1 MTIHPTA
8 IVASAARLGSG
19 VRIGPYC
26 IIGPNADIGDDCEL
40 MSHVVVEGHT
50 TIGAGAVIH
59 PFVVLGHGPQDLKP
73 AAEASRLTI
82 GKNCLIREHVTM
94 NNGTARGGAHTR
106 VGDNC
111 FFMISSHVAHDCV
124 VGNNVTLVNNV
135 MLAGHCEIGDNAIM
149 GGGSAVHQ
157 FTRVGHNAFIG
168 GLAAVERDVIPY
180 GMALG
185 NRAYLG
191 GLNIIGLKR
200 RGVTRADIHA
210 LRQAFELLFEGQGT
224 LEEQVALA
232 AAQYPDQAIVGEVLA
247 FIKAGGKRRILTPR
261 SGQRPDLSGGSSS
274 EPGN

>member
-1 MTIHPTA
+1 VSIHPTA
-8 IVASAARLGSG
+8 VVSPGA
-19 VRIGPYC
+19 RIGQGVS
-26 IIGPNADIGDDCEL
+26 IGPFCLIGPEVEIGDDCEL
-40 MSHVVVEGHT
+40 MSHVVAEGHT
-50 TIGAGAVIH
+50 TIGEGTRIH

-82 GKNCLIREHVTM
+82 GRNCILREHVTI

-106 VGDNC
+106 VGDGC
-111 FFMISSHVAHDCV
+111 FFMVNAHVAHDCV

-135 MLAGHCEIGDNAIM
+135 MLAGHCEIGDNVIM
-149 GGGSAVHQ
+149 GGGAAVHQ

-168 GLAAVERDVIPY
+168 GLAAVEHDVIPY

-210 LRQAFELLFEGQGT
+210 LRHAFRVLFDDARPMQ
-224 LEEQVALA
+224 EQLA
-232 AAQYPDQAIVGEVLA
+232 AVSALYPDQVIVGEVLD
-247 FIKAGGKRRILTPR
+247 FIKARGKRALLTPR
-261 SGQRPDLSGGSSS
+261 SGQRPDAAGEASA
-274 EPGN
+274 

>member
-1 MTIHPTA
+1 VPIHPTA
-8 IVASAARLGSG
+8 VVSPGA
-19 VRIGPYC
+19 RIGQGVG
-26 IIGPNADIGDDCEL
+26 IGPFCVIGPDVEIGNGCEL

-50 TIGAGAVIH
+50 AIGEGTRIH

-82 GKNCLIREHVTM
+82 GKNCILREHVTM

-106 VGDNC
+106 VGDGC
-111 FFMISSHVAHDCV
+111 FFMVNAHVAHDCV

-135 MLAGHCEIGDNAIM
+135 MLAGHCEIGDNVIM
-149 GGGSAVHQ
+149 GGGAAVHQ

-168 GLAAVERDVIPY
+168 GLAAVEHDVIPY

-200 RGVTRADIHA
+200 RGVTRSDIHA
-210 LRQAFELLFEGQGT
+210 LRHAYKVLFDDARPMQ
-224 LEEQVALA
+224 EQLASVSAL
-232 AAQYPDQAIVGEVLA
+232 YPDQIIVGEVLA
-247 FIKAGGKRRILTPR
+247 FIKARGKRALLTPR
-261 SGQRPDLSGGSSS
+261 SGQRPDAAGEVGA
-274 EPGN
+274 

>member
-1 MTIHPTA
+1 MAIHPTA
-8 IVASAARLGSG
+8 IVAAGASIGRDVS
-19 VRIGPYC
+19 IGPFSV
-26 IIGPNADIGDDCEL
+26 IGPNVVIGDNCEL

-50 TIGAGAVIH
+50 SIGEGTRIH

-73 AAEASRLTI
+73 AADASRLTI
-82 GKNCLIREHVTM
+82 GRNCILREHVTM

-111 FFMISSHVAHDCV
+111 FFMVNAHVAHDCV
-124 VGNNVTLVNNV
+124 VGSNVTLVNNV
-135 MLAGHCEIGDNAIM
+135 MLAGHCEIGDNVIM

-168 GLAAVERDVIPY
+168 GLAAVEHDVIPY

-200 RGVTRADIHA
+200 RGLTRADINA
-210 LRQAFELLFEGQGT
+210 LRHAYSELFDDSRPMQQQL
-224 LEEQVALA
+224 VAVEAL
-232 AAQYPDQAIVGEVLA
+232 YPDQVIVGEVLS
-247 FIKAGGKRRILTPR
+247 FIKARGKRALLTPR
-261 SGQRPDLSGGSSS
+261 SGQRPETTRDAPLESTS
-274 EPGN
+274 

>member
-1 MTIHPTA
+1 MPIHSTA
-8 IVASAARLGSG
+8 VVAASA
-19 VRIGPYC
+19 RIGQGVS
-26 IIGPNADIGDDCEL
+26 IGPFCVVGANAEIGDNCEL

-50 TIGAGAVIH
+50 SIGEGTTIH

-73 AAEASRLTI
+73 AAEASRLSI
-82 GKNCLIREHVTM
+82 GRNCILREHVTM
-94 NNGTARGGAHTR
+94 NNGTQRGGAHTR

-111 FFMISSHVAHDCV
+111 FFMVNAHVAHDCV

-135 MLAGHCEIGDNAIM
+135 MLAGHCQIGDNVIM

-168 GLAAVERDVIPY
+168 GLAAVEHDVIPY

-210 LRQAFELLFEGQGT
+210 LRHAFRMLFDTSRPLLDQMA
-224 LEEQVALA
+224 LVEQL
-232 AAQYPDQAIVGEVLA
+232 YPEQAIVGEVLA
-247 FIKAGGKRRILTPR
+247 FIRTRGKRALLTPR
-261 SGQRPDLSGGSSS
+261 SGQRPDAELQGDGGA
-274 EPGN
+274 

>member
-8 IVASAARLGSG
+8 IVAAGARLGSG
-19 VRIGPYC
+19 VFIGPYC
-26 IIGPNADIGDDCEL
+26 VIGPHVEIGEDCEL
-40 MSHVVVEGHT
+40 VSHIVVNGHT

-59 PFVVLGHGPQDLKP
+59 PFAVLGHGPQDLKP
-73 AAEASRLTI
+73 VAEASRLTI
-82 GKNCLIREHVTM
+82 GRNCLIREHVTM

-106 VGDNC
+106 VGDDC
-111 FFMISSHVAHDCV
+111 FFMISSHVAHDCT

-168 GLAAVERDVIPY
+168 GLAAVEHDVIPY

-210 LRQAFELLFEGQGT
+210 LRHAFELLFEGPGT
-224 LEEQVALA
+224 LQQQLALA
-232 AAQYPDQAIVGEVLA
+232 ESAYPDQVIVGEVLA
-247 FIKAGGKRRILTPR
+247 FIRAGGKRRILTPR
-261 SGQRPDLSGGSSS
+261 SGQRPDKAGDPATGS
-274 EPGN
+274 EG

>member
-1 MTIHPTA
+1 MAIHPTA
-8 IVASAARLGSG
+8 LVAPGA
-19 VRIGPYC
+19 RIGQGVS
-26 IIGPNADIGDDCEL
+26 IGPFSVVGPHVDIADNCEL

-50 TIGAGAVIH
+50 VIGEGTRIH

-73 AAEASRLTI
+73 AAAASRLTI
-82 GKNCLIREHVTM
+82 GRNCILREHVTM

-106 VGDNC
+106 VGDDC
-111 FFMISSHVAHDCV
+111 FFMVSSHVAHDCI

-135 MLAGHCEIGDNAIM
+135 MLAGHCEIGDNVIM

-168 GLAAVERDVIPY
+168 GLAAVEHDVIPF

-200 RGVTRADIHA
+200 RGVQRADIHA
-210 LRQAFELLFEGQGT
+210 LRHAFRVLFDDARPMQ
-224 LEEQVALA
+224 EQLAEVEAL
-232 AAQYPDQAIVGEVLA
+232 YPTQIIVGEVLA
-247 FIKAGGKRRILTPR
+247 FIKARGKRALLTPR
-261 SGQRPDLSGGSSS
+261 SGQRPDATGDTPADANG
-274 EPGN
+274 